1 MVRFGGARGVDFHIV
16 IHGGGGGEREYAKDG
31 TMKGNT
37 RNKQRTGQLKQE
49 EDRESDRRGF
59 EGEELGRAVSRA
71 GQVFRLLP
79 QSSHTS
85 YRYQPHIIHYISR

>member
-1 MVRFGGARGVDFHIV
+1 MRFGGARGVDFHIV
-16 IHGGGGGEREYAKDG
+16 IHGGGGREREYAKDG

-37 RNKQRTGQLKQE
+37 RNKKRTGQLKQE

-59 EGEELGRAVSRA
+59 EGEELGRAVSRP

-85 YRYQPHIIHYISR
+85 YLHQPHIIQLHTIK